1 MVAVRHNSRVYLK
14 VGVVK
19 VRACARP
26 ERTRPVRDVDR
37 SAGSVV
43 FVEIMEAT

>member
-1 MVAVRHNSRVYLK
+1 MVAVRHNNRVCLK
-14 VGVVK
+14 VSVVK

-26 ERTRPVRDVDR
+26 ARTRPASDVDR